1 MTNGDHNFKQDIT
14 LAARAMLIADSIAN
28 GQTYR
33 QIVAKYQKEWGVSY
47 NYMHSIIT
55 ESLNLFKSEE
65 IYKNIRDINL
75 ERLTDIYKQ
84 ARTQGDLDTAI
95 KAVDKLNKTAGVYDD
110 KPVVAVQADDSNIT
124 ITFGGQ
130 DINQVQ
136 AQVNTKQETVPYN
149 EADSII
155 YDALKNEDE

>member
-65 IYKNIRDINL
+65 LYKNIRDINN
-75 ERLTDIYKQ
+75 ERLTSIYQ
-84 ARTQGDLDTAI
+84 TAMQNGELDTAI
-95 KAVDKLNKTAGVYDD
+95 KAIDKLNKSNGVYDTE
-110 KPVVAVQADDSNIT
+110 KPTVQVQADDSNIT

-130 DINQVQ
+130 TVQ
-136 AQVNTKQETVPYN
+136 ELSKPEPENVPYN
-149 EADSII
+149 EVGALIKNTLDQDAD
-155 YDALKNEDE
+155 